1 MNEEYYDIDDEETYN
16 GIMDE
21 IMLYGE
27 EQGE

>member
-1 MNEEYYDIDDEETYN
+1 MNEEYYNVDDEETYN
-16 GIMDE
+16 NIMDE